1 MGTSHEI
8 LWTDVDTWPL
18 PSYRLFYNLPM
29 TWLVLVF
36 QAYPISFWYFSVHI
50 LSFIVLLHMVL
61 LLWLIYSVY
70 QLKIFPGYYNEI
82 ESRHIFRKLLTYL
95 ENTETI
101 RLFNFK
107 WFGEDN
113 LITKKKKSLY
123 LELMKYFLVVI
134 SKWSS
139 EKWIPGPWKLEMNA
153 INMQALVTLCS
164 DSR

>member
-1 MGTSHEI
+1 MVTSHEI

-18 PSYRLFYNLPM
+18 PSYNFPM
-29 TWLVLVF
+29 TWLVWVF

-50 LSFIVLLHMVL
+50 LIFVVLLHMVL

-101 RLFNFK
+101 SLFNFK

-113 LITKKKKSLY
+113 LRTKKEILI
-123 LELMKYFLVVI
+123 LGADEIFLVRDI
-134 SKWSS
+134 
-139 EKWIPGPWKLEMNA
+139 
-153 INMQALVTLCS
+153 
-164 DSR
+164 